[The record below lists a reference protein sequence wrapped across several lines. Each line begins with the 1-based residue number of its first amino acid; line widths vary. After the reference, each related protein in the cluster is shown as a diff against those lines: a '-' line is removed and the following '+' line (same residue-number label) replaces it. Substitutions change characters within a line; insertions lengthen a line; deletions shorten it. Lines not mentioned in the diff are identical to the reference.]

1 MLDNLFWTETM
12 TMEPVPLPTFK
23 TAMSEWP
30 SGVSI
35 TTCWHE
41 ERRPLGATLSSVTS
55 LSLDPPMVLAC
66 FDRRSETLK
75 SLAAGRS
82 EFLIHVLGQGQ
93 EPVAQVF
100 AGKADNK
107 FSGISWSP
115 GWRGLPTISGCAM
128 VLGCC
133 VEDIHPGGDHMIVT
147 GLVLNTMVD
156 AQRQPLVYHR
166 RQIRALPDHPETS
179 S

>member
-1 MLDNLFWTETM
+1 MLEPDGRIETM
-12 TMEPVPLPTFK
+12 TMEPAPLPTFRS
-23 TAMSEWP
+23 AMSEWP
-30 SGVSI
+30 SGVTI

-41 ERRPLGATLSSVTS
+41 DQRPLGATLSSVTS

-66 FDRRSETLK
+66 FDQRSETLK
-75 SLAAGRS
+75 SL
-82 EFLIHVLGQGQ
+82 I
-93 EPVAQVF
+93 
-100 AGKADNK
+100 AGKADDK
-107 FSGISWSP
+107 FSGIAWSS
-115 GWRGLPTISGCAM
+115 GRLGLSEIAGCAM
-128 VLGCC
+128 VLGCR

-147 GLVLNTMVD
+147 GLVLSTAVD